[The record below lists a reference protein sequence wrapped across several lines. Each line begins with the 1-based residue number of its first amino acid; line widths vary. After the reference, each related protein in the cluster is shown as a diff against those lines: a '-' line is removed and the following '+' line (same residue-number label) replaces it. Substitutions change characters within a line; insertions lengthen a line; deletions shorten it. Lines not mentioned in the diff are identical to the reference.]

1 MDVKT
6 ICLGILNYG
15 PSSGYE
21 IRKCVEEGS
30 FSFAADAG
38 FGSIY
43 PALKQMKD
51 EGLIEEAQAA
61 EGARADKKLY
71 RLTETG
77 ALALRRRLMV
87 KPEPDKFRSDFVFL
101 MAFAHLLPQTH
112 VERLIEDQ
120 IRFHENYADELNQYL
135 TECRL
140 ENERAIVELGLTI
153 HRTCI
158 AYLQANR
165 HRLAAAAVNNG
176 AAASAEE
183 TLADVAE

>member
-43 PALKQMKD
+43 PALRQMKD
-51 EGLIEEAQAA
+51 EGLIEEAEPA
-61 EGARADKKLY
+61 EGDRADKKLY
-71 RLTETG
+71 RLTEAG
-77 ALALRRRLMV
+77 ADALRRRLMV

-101 MAFAHLLPQTH
+101 MAFAHLLPPGH
-112 VERLIEDQ
+112 VERLIDDQ
-120 IRFHENYADELNQYL
+120 IRFHEGFVEELNKYW
-135 TECRL
+135 TECER
-140 ENERAIVELGLTI
+140 ENERAIVELGLTLHQTSI
-153 HRTCI
+153 SF
-158 AYLQANR
+158 LQANR
-165 HRLAAAAVNNG
+165 HRLAATALDKPAAD
-176 AAASAEE
+176 AMPEP
-183 TLADVAE
+183 LADVAE

>member
-43 PALKQMKD
+43 PALKQMKE
-51 EGLIEEAQAA
+51 EGLVEEAEPA
-61 EGARADKKLY
+61 EGDRSDKKLY
-71 RLTETG
+71 RLTESGRT
-77 ALALRRRLMV
+77 ALRRRLMV
-87 KPEPDKFRSDFVFL
+87 KPEPDKFRSDFIFL
-101 MAFAHLLPQTH
+101 MAFAHLLPDTH
-112 VERLIEDQ
+112 VERLIDDQ
-120 IRFHENYADELNQYL
+120 IRFHENYADELNRYL
-135 TECRL
+135 TECGL

-158 AYLQANR
+158 SFLQTHR
-165 HRLAAAAVNNG
+165 HRLAATSRDNRPAAP
-176 AAASAEE
+176 AEA

>member
-51 EGLIEEAQAA
+51 DGLIEEAAT
-61 EGARADKKLY
+61 EVGGRADKKLY
-71 RLTETG
+71 QLTESG
-77 ALALRRRLMV
+77 RGALRRRLMV

-101 MAFAHLLPQTH
+101 MAFAHMLPPTH
-112 VERLIEDQ
+112 VERLIDDQ
-120 IRFHENYADELNQYL
+120 IRFHENYAEELEHYL

-153 HRTCI
+153 HRAGI
-158 AYLQANR
+158 SFLQANR
-165 HRLAAAAVNNG
+165 HRFAATSSDNPAT
-176 AAASAEE
+176 ASAEAM
-183 TLADVAE
+183 LADVAE

>member
-21 IRKCVEEGS
+21 IRKCVEVGS

-43 PALKQMKD
+43 PALRQMRD
-51 EGLIEEAQAA
+51 DGLIEEAAPAA
-61 EGARADKKLY
+61 GDRADKKLY
-71 RLTETG
+71 QLTENG
-77 ALALRRRLMV
+77 RLALRRRLMV

-101 MAFAHLLPQTH
+101 MAFAHMLPPAH
-112 VERLIEDQ
+112 VERLIDDQ
-120 IRFHENYADELNQYL
+120 IRFHETYVEELNRYL
-135 TECRL
+135 RECSR

-153 HRTCI
+153 HRTSI
-158 AYLQANR
+158 SFLETHR
-165 HRLAAAAVNNG
+165 HRLAATAADNPDPVS
-176 AAASAEE
+176 AA
-183 TLADVAE
+183 LADVAE